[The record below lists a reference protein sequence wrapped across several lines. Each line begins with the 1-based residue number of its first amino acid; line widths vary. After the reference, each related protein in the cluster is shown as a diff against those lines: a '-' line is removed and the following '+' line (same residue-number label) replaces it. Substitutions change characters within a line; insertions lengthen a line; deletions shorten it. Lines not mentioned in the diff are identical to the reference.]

1 MLTNRSKIFS
11 YWVHDLFKSI
21 DNLDIYYDNLC
32 AINYFVKILIK
43 NMEKQ
48 DILKLVE
55 SHGGWSMSD
64 FQSRYFVVNS
74 QVTDYRRVRQALLEI
89 ETRISAKKQIVRDC
103 KRSEI
108 KLKIKERDLAV
119 ESDELEKELILLDID
134 QLQYDISVYAK
145 KLRVV
150 EEELDGF
157 VKLVLEIVPSLAEL
171 ETYKEHNEDLER
183 EYWIYRMAKQ
193 ASVDM
198 VTTGRIGAGNLDS
211 IAMMAPQDQA
221 LTIGS
226 ALLNSKKLTS
236 GINRIEEALST
247 NNNLLG
253 SNFSGLFEKG
263 DLIGMIS
270 DKKEKTDGED
280 I

>member
-1 MLTNRSKIFS
+1 
-11 YWVHDLFKSI
+11 
-21 DNLDIYYDNLC
+21 
-32 AINYFVKILIK
+32 
-43 NMEKQ
+43 MEKQ
-48 DILKLVE
+48 DVLKLAE
-55 SHGGWSMSD
+55 SQGGWSMSD

-89 ETRISAKKQIVRDC
+89 ETRIAAKKQIIRDC

-108 KLKIKERDLAV
+108 KLKIKERDLA
-119 ESDELEKELILLDID
+119 DETKDLERELILLDMD
-134 QLQYDISVYAK
+134 QLQYDISVYTK

-150 EEELDGF
+150 EEELDEF
-157 VKLVLEIVPSLAEL
+157 AKLVMEIVPTLEDL

-211 IAMMAPQDQA
+211 IAMMSPKDQA

-226 ALLNSKKLTS
+226 ALMNSKKLTS
-236 GINRIEEALST
+236 GINKIEEVLNT
-247 NNNLLG
+247 KGNLLS
-253 SNFSGLFEKG
+253 SNFPGLFDEE
-263 DLIGMIS
+263 DLIGLIS
-270 DKKEKTDGED
+270 DKNEKTDGED

>member
-1 MLTNRSKIFS
+1 
-11 YWVHDLFKSI
+11 
-21 DNLDIYYDNLC
+21 
-32 AINYFVKILIK
+32 
-43 NMEKQ
+43 MEKN
-48 DILKLVE
+48 DVLKLAE
-55 SHGGWSMSD
+55 AQGGWSMSD

-89 ETRISAKKQIVRDC
+89 ETRIAAKKQIIRDS
-103 KRSEI
+103 KRSEVQLRI
-108 KLKIKERDLAV
+108 KQRDLAL
-119 ESDELEKELILLDID
+119 EIQDLEKELIHLDID
-134 QLQYDISVYAK
+134 QLQYDLSVYQK

-150 EEELDGF
+150 EEELDEF
-157 VKLVLEIVPSLAEL
+157 AKLVIEIVPSISEL
-171 ETYKEHNEDLER
+171 EKYKQHNEELER

-211 IAMMAPQDQA
+211 IAMMAPEDQA

-236 GINRIEEALST
+236 GINRIEEAINT
-247 NNNLLG
+247 NTNLLN
-253 SNFSGLFEKG
+253 SNFTGLFSKSELLGLKSNSEKV
-263 DLIGMIS
+263 
-270 DKKEKTDGED
+270 DGED

>member
-1 MLTNRSKIFS
+1 MLTDRSKIFS
-11 YWVHDLFKSI
+11 YWIYDLFKSI

>member
-1 MLTNRSKIFS
+1 
-11 YWVHDLFKSI
+11 
-21 DNLDIYYDNLC
+21 
-32 AINYFVKILIK
+32 
-43 NMEKQ
+43 MEKQ

-55 SHGGWSMSD
+55 SHGSWSMSD

-89 ETRISAKKQIVRDC
+89 ETRIAAKKQIIRDS
-103 KRSEI
+103 KRSEV
-108 KLKIKERDLAV
+108 KLKIKERELAL
-119 ESDELEKELILLDID
+119 EKEDLEKELILLDID
-134 QLQYDISVYAK
+134 QLQYDISVYEK

-150 EEELDGF
+150 EEELDIF
-157 VKLVLEIVPSLAEL
+157 VKLVLEIVPNQADL

-211 IAMMAPQDQA
+211 IAMMEPKDQA

-226 ALLNSKKLTS
+226 ALLNSKKLTM
-236 GINRIEEALST
+236 GINKIEEAL
-247 NNNLLG
+247 NNNIGLLN
-253 SNFSGLFEKG
+253 SNFPGLFEKA

-270 DKKEKTDGED
+270 DKREKTDGED

>member
-1 MLTNRSKIFS
+1 
-11 YWVHDLFKSI
+11 
-21 DNLDIYYDNLC
+21 
-32 AINYFVKILIK
+32 
-43 NMEKQ
+43 MEKQ
-48 DILKLVE
+48 DIIKLAE
-55 SHGGWSMSD
+55 SQGGWSMSD

-89 ETRISAKKQIVRDC
+89 ETRIAAKKQIIRDS
-103 KRSEI
+103 KRSEV
-108 KLKIKERDLAV
+108 KLKIKERDLAF
-119 ESDELEKELILLDID
+119 EEGELEKELILLDID
-134 QLQYDISVYAK
+134 QLQYDISVYIK

-150 EEELDGF
+150 EEELDEF
-157 VKLVLEIVPSLAEL
+157 AKIVVEIVPTLEEL
-171 ETYKEHNEDLER
+171 ESYKKHNEELER

-211 IAMMAPQDQA
+211 IAMMSPKDQA

-236 GINRIEEALST
+236 GINKIEEALNT
-247 NNNLLG
+247 NTNLLN
-253 SNFSGLFEKG
+253 SNFPGLFEKG

-270 DKKEKTDGED
+270 DKREKIDGED

>member
-1 MLTNRSKIFS
+1 MK
-11 YWVHDLFKSI
+11 
-21 DNLDIYYDNLC
+21 
-32 AINYFVKILIK
+32 K
-43 NMEKQ
+43 N
-48 DILKLVE
+48 DVLKLAE
-55 SHGGWSMSD
+55 AQGGWSMSD

-89 ETRISAKKQIVRDC
+89 ETRIAAKKQIIRDS

-108 KLKIKERDLAV
+108 QLRIKERDLTF
-119 ESDELEKELILLDID
+119 ETQDLEKELILLDID
-134 QLQYDISVYAK
+134 QLQYDISVYEK
-145 KLRVV
+145 KLRIV
-150 EEELDGF
+150 EEELNEF
-157 VKLVLEIVPSLAEL
+157 AKLVLEIVPSLVEL
-171 ETYKEHNEDLER
+171 EKYTQHNEELER

-211 IAMMAPQDQA
+211 IAMMAPEDQA

-236 GINRIEEALST
+236 GINRIEEAINT
-247 NNNLLG
+247 DANLLT
-253 SNFSGLFEKG
+253 SNFTGLFSKSELLGLKSSNEKV
-263 DLIGMIS
+263 
-270 DKKEKTDGED
+270 DGED

>member
-1 MLTNRSKIFS
+1 
-11 YWVHDLFKSI
+11 
-21 DNLDIYYDNLC
+21 
-32 AINYFVKILIK
+32 
-43 NMEKQ
+43 MEKG

-89 ETRISAKKQIVRDC
+89 DTRISAKKQIIRDW

-108 KLKIKERDLAV
+108 KLKIKERDLAL
-119 ESDELEKELILLDID
+119 EQLDLEKELILLDID
-134 QLQYDISVYAK
+134 QLQYDISVYTK

-157 VKLVLEIVPSLAEL
+157 VKLVLEIVPTLSEL
-171 ETYKEHNEDLER
+171 EKYREHNEELER

-198 VTTGRIGAGNLDS
+198 VTTGRISAGNLDS

-226 ALLNSKKLTS
+226 ALVNSKKLTS

-253 SNFSGLFEKG
+253 SNFSGLFDKI
-263 DLIGMIS
+263 DLIGLIS
-270 DKKEKTDGED
+270 DNKEKIDGED

>member
-1 MLTNRSKIFS
+1 
-11 YWVHDLFKSI
+11 
-21 DNLDIYYDNLC
+21 
-32 AINYFVKILIK
+32 
-43 NMEKQ
+43 MEKQ

-108 KLKIKERDLAV
+108 KLKIKERDFTIEL
-119 ESDELEKELILLDID
+119 SDLEKELILLDID
-134 QLQYDISVYAK
+134 QLQYDISVYSK

-157 VKLVLEIVPSLAEL
+157 VKLVLEIVPTLADL
-171 ETYKEHNEDLER
+171 ETYKEHNEELER

-211 IAMMAPQDQA
+211 IAMMSPQDQA

-236 GINRIEEALST
+236 GINRIEEALDT
-247 NNNLLG
+247 NSNLLG
-253 SNFSGLFEKG
+253 SNFPGLFDKG
-263 DLIGMIS
+263 DLIGLMS
-270 DKKEKTDGED
+270 NKKEKTDGED